1 MASGEELYPDSTN
14 LKLSELLKEVQL
26 DYSAANTAIINDV
39 VSAIREVIFNIPDA
53 LQVTA
58 DAAPGFVRDV
68 GADKVEFKFRKP
80 ESLEIG
86 GSYSIQSVARP
97 DVNVDLFLRLPKEC
111 FHEKDYLNNRYHSK
125 RFLYLCMIKNH
136 LKHSYVVQ
144 NVKWSAFQNEAR
156 KPVLVVYPVAR
167 LSDKTVFSLKIIPTA
182 PSLFTLSKLNFERN
196 NIRFLSQATP
206 KYNSS
211 ILEDMFI
218 EDNAEFIKEIF
229 MERKELGEALLLL
242 KVWARKNSLFV
253 HDCLSGFLI
262 TVIVAYLASKSV
274 KNRINN
280 SMSTMQILRIT
291 MDFIAN
297 SKVWD
302 SGLFFQR
309 EGESNI
315 SNKDRKT
322 RLQSFPIIIS
332 DSFANYNMAFRM
344 STSGFQELRN
354 EAALALTCMN
364 KCKGGGFDE
373 IFMTKIDYPA
383 KYDFCIRLNLKDNRD
398 FHVSGF
404 CLDDECWRS
413 YEQKVLGVIDQ
424 ALKGRTKLIRV
435 IWRNTSSESNFE
447 NGLST
452 LDGDDM
458 FIGITI
464 GSTEEAFK
472 QAIVGPSPEDRDKAE
487 EFRKFW
493 GDKATLRWFRDGK
506 IAEVA
511 VWQHEEWEKHLI
523 IKEIIEHVL
532 MRHLSLPKQT
542 IIPIVDQLDFVLR
555 HGNIDPISF
564 SKNLLKSYDDLSR
577 LLRLLD
583 DIPLRISSVQPLDS
597 DKLVPCSEWNMQRL
611 IGPRLSVDNQSEFE
625 LGLNL
630 APFAEIRPTAKGLTS
645 VFPPAPHPLAHEEGS
660 RIKLKKPTA
669 TCIQPLE
676 IMIQLEGSGN
686 WPMDELAMEKTRSA
700 FLLKIAESLQ
710 TKRGITCTA
719 TEDDVDVFMSGYAF
733 RLKILHERGLSL
745 VRRQDGAKMK
755 RILTSDK
762 KLFLRGQHSSMIN
775 GLRGRYP
782 IYAHVVRLAKR
793 WVSSHLFSST
803 ISEEAIELLVAH
815 LFLKPLPFRLP
826 CSRITGFLR
835 FLRLLSE
842 YDWSF
847 CPFIVDINN
856 DMTPD
861 DDREINEFFLSTRK
875 EYGESLQNVKPA
887 MFLATN
893 YDKESEAWTSQ
904 SPTLADLR
912 RLAKYAASSADFLT
926 NIIMKKNHV
935 DFYGWECLFR
945 TPLNNYNAVILL
957 HRDKLSYPQRLLFPS
972 EVKLGRNAMHGKASK
987 AFQPFLLP
995 RDLKGSPEELKNKL
1009 MVNFDPLRYFV
1020 SDIERDFPETFKV
1033 WYDSF
1038 GGDAIGLTCGN
1049 KFSKKRARDGDIGE
1063 DNDLIDALKA
1073 VGELGKGFV
1082 KSVHFLKAPK
1092 LSS

>member
-1 MASGEELYPDSTN
+1 MASGAELFPDSTN
-14 LKLSELLKEVQL
+14 LKLRELLKEVQL

-39 VSAIREVIFNIPDA
+39 VSAIREAIFNIPDA

-111 FHEKDYLNNRYHSK
+111 FHEKDYLNYRYHSK

-136 LKHSYVVQ
+136 LKHSSVVQ

-182 PSLFTLSKLNFERN
+182 SSLFTLSKLNFERN
-196 NIRFLSQATP
+196 NIRSLNQATP

-242 KVWARKNSLFV
+242 KVWARKSSLFV

-274 KNRINN
+274 KNQINN

-297 SKVWD
+297 SRVWD
-302 SGLFFQR
+302 NGLFFQR
-309 EGESNI
+309 EGKSNI

-322 RLQSFPIIIS
+322 RLQSFPIIIC

-354 EAALALTCMN
+354 EAALALTCMD

-472 QAIVGPSPEDRDKAE
+472 QAIVGPSPEDRDKAV

-555 HGNIDPISF
+555 HGNRDPISF
-564 SKNLLKSYDDLSR
+564 SKNLLKSYDDLSK

-597 DKLVPCSEWNMQRL
+597 AGDFMIP
-611 IGPRLSVDNQSEFE
+611 FE
-625 LGLNL
+625 EEPQLKKEGKTFP
-630 APFAEIRPTAKGLTS
+630 AFRLTS
-645 VFPPAPHPLAHEEGS
+645 VFPPVPHPLAHEEGS
-660 RIKLKKPTA
+660 RIKLEKPTA

-745 VRRQDGAKMK
+745 VRRQAGAKMK
-755 RILTSDK
+755 HILTSDK

-782 IYAHVVRLAKR
+782 IYVHVVRLAKR

-803 ISEEAIELLVAH
+803 LSEEAIELLVAH

-847 CPFIVDINN
+847 CPLIVDINN
-856 DMTPD
+856 DLTPD
-861 DDREINEFFLSTRK
+861 DDREINEFFFSTRK

-904 SPTLADLR
+904 SPSAADLR
-912 RLAKYAASSADFLT
+912 RLEKYAASSADFLT

-945 TPLNNYNAVILL
+945 TPLSNYNAVILL

-972 EVKLGRNAMHGKASK
+972 EVELGRNVMHGKASK

-995 RDLKGSPEELKNKL
+995 GDLKGSPEELKNKL

-1020 SDIERDFPETFKV
+1020 SDIERDFPDTFKV

-1049 KFSKKRARDGDIGE
+1049 KCSKKRARGDDIGK